1 MYFKMC
7 LLLDDQ
13 LSAEVV
19 HCTIEAALTQAGL
32 QLEKNLLHQPE
43 SVKTSSPSAI
53 KTLVSTCW

>member
-19 HCTIEAALTQAGL
+19 HCTIEAALAHSRL
-32 QLEKNLLHQPE
+32 QLLKNLLHQPE
-43 SVKTSSPSAI
+43 RENVE
-53 KTLVSTCW
+53 TC